1 MPSEAPLPRH
11 PLRGHPLRG
20 PPQGI
25 RSEGPL
31 LTHLSVLW
39 LAAEFYG
46 MSGFTHCGQFLGV
59 LPVFNVVRALTEEEL
74 GGRASSLSSG
84 LCSFTAGSVF

>member
-20 PPQGI
+20 P
-25 RSEGPL
+25 L
-31 LTHLSVLW
+31 LTLLSVVW

-74 GGRASSLSSG
+74 GGRASSLPRPLSSG
-84 LCSFTAGSVF
+84 LCLFPAAFVF